1 MGHEMASGTKLT
13 SLRKNYLQAFCTS
26 EPVVRRQRY
35 EMEQAQLRYEAAPD
49 DNTKK
54 WADIQSAIYDAID

>member
-1 MGHEMASGTKLT
+1 
-13 SLRKNYLQAFCTS
+13 
-26 EPVVRRQRY
+26 
-35 EMEQAQLRYEAAPD
+35 MEQAQLRYEAAPD